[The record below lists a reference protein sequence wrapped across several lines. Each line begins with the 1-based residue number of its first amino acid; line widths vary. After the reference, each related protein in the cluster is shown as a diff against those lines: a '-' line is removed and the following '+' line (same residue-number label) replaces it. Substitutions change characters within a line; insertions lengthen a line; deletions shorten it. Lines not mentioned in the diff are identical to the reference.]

1 MANCLQLLGN
11 IIWII
16 FGGLFESIAWLIIGI
31 FFCITIIGIPFG
43 LQCFK
48 IAMLVIC
55 PFGKEIEYSR
65 KSGCCQLI
73 GNIIWIIFCGL
84 FLAIYN
90 LFVGC
95 LYCITIIGIPFGLQF
110 FKLAQL
116 SFIPF
121 GAKVVESSD
130 RDVKQIQLTLDK

>member
-1 MANCLQLLGN
+1 MANCLQIFGN

-16 FGGLFESIAWLIIGI
+16 FGGLAESIAWLLIGI

-84 FLAIYN
+84 FLAIFN

-95 LYCITIIGIPFGLQF
+95 FYCITIIGIPFGLQF
-110 FKLAQL
+110 FKLARL
-116 SFIPF
+116 SFMPF
-121 GAKVVESSD
+121 GAKVIETSD
-130 RDVKQIQLTLDK
+130 KDIKQIGLTLDK